1 MFIGYQTCGSS
12 YNVCDGSSSS
22 TDSPVP
28 VIILICIPFIVWFFI
43 CFACFYWCRR
53 RTVQSRQP
61 VRGYVFTPPMQ
72 QPQYS
77 YQQQPMQTPPTVT
90 YANPNT
96 YPHMATPIPNNY
108 EKPPP
113 SYEAASRD
121 TRFTY
126 PTSSAPM
133 RDVP

>member
-12 YNVCDGSSSS
+12 YNVCYGSSSS
-22 TDSPVP
+22 TDSPV
-28 VIILICIPFIVWFFI
+28 VGIIVVVVFFFI
-43 CFACFYWCRR
+43 CFLGCAFGCYWFRR
-53 RTVQSRQP
+53 REIQSRQP
-61 VRGYVFTPPMQ
+61 VGGYVFTPPMQ

-77 YQQQPMQTPPTVT
+77 YQQQPMQTAPRVT
-90 YANPNT
+90 YANPSA
-96 YPHMATPIPNNY
+96 YPHAATPIPNNY
-108 EKPPP
+108 EKSPP

>member
-1 MFIGYQTCGSS
+1 MSIGYQTCGSS
-12 YNVCDGSSSS
+12 YNVCYGSSPSTGSS
-22 TDSPVP
+22 TVGAIVACIFL
-28 VIILICIPFIVWFFI
+28 VICCGGGAFGW
-43 CFACFYWCRR
+43 YRHRR
-53 RTVQSRQP
+53 RAMRLRQP
-61 VRGYVFTPPMQ
+61 VGGYAFTPPIQ

-77 YQQQPMQTPPTVT
+77 YQQQPMQTAPRVT

-96 YPHMATPIPNNY
+96 YPHVAAPIPNNY

-126 PTSSAPM
+126 PIPSAP
-133 RDVP
+133 PAY